1 MKQSRTI
8 IFLLLVLLIAGASF
22 AFAQSATPTPLPA
35 APGDSLQEIE
45 LSGWVKKESKLGN
58 TSFAKGDFYMSAK
71 HNGFFYVLVAPE
83 DYTSRAMITHVTL
96 RNVTGRPTNL
106 GYGMVLHSDPEPL
119 VKGYAFLI
127 DTVKKRYR
135 VVRHASGEEYPV
147 VRWTNSTH
155 INGGKADNTLEA
167 VDKGSETDLFINHK
181 FVTSIKNTYAHDN
194 GDPGLYTGGF
204 LKIAFKGLSISKNVN

>member
-1 MKQSRTI
+1 MKQSRSI
-8 IFLLLVLLIAGASF
+8 IFLLLVLLISGASF
-22 AFAQSATPTPLPA
+22 AFSQSATPTPVPA
-35 APGDSLQEIE
+35 AAGEGLQEID
-45 LSGWVKKESKLGN
+45 LSEWVKKYSKWGN
-58 TSFAKGDFYMSAK
+58 TSFARGDLYMSAK

-83 DYTSRAMITHVTL
+83 DYTSRAMITRVTL
-96 RNVTGRPTNL
+96 RNVTGGRTNL
-106 GYGMVLHSDPEPL
+106 GYGLVFHSDPEPL

-135 VVRHASGEEYPV
+135 VARHASGEEYGV
-147 VRWTNSTH
+147 IRWTNSTY
-155 INGGKADNTLEA
+155 INGGKAENTLEA

-204 LKIAFKGLSISKNVN
+204 LKVAFKGLSISKNLN